1 MKILAFLFLWLVSLT
16 GVGNSQEKVPSA
28 PKFTPKPKVVILGL
42 QEAITPLT
50 ASKIKEALRRA
61 EEINAQALIIE
72 LDTPGGLVTTTRK
85 IVKMIL
91 NAEIPVVVYV
101 YPPGAQAASAGTFIT
116 LAAHVAA
123 MAPGTN
129 IGAAHPVTMG
139 QKMDEE
145 MAKKA
150 ENDLAAFARSL
161 AKLRGRNADW
171 AEKAV
176 RESVSITAE
185 EALKLGVIDL
195 IAESLSELLTSL
207 EGRKVQL
214 LRKEVVLH
222 TKGARIVRIKED
234 LRSRI
239 LRLVTNPNIAY
250 ILLMLGLAGIYFE
263 LSHPGAI
270 LPGVVGSLCLI
281 LAFYAMHLLPVN
293 YAGLLLIFLAGLLF
307 FLEIKITSYGLLALA
322 GFISLVLGSLML
334 FERSPEGLKI
344 SYQVLVPV
352 LVTMALFLS
361 GVTYLAVKA
370 VRRKPTTG
378 PEGLIGE
385 RGRTISA
392 VGPRGG
398 QVFVHGEI
406 WQARS
411 PEEIPPGEEIIV
423 TKIDGFTLEVKPARD
438 GTL

>member
-1 MKILAFLFLWLVSLT
+1 MRSLLVLGVLLWAI
-16 GVGNSQEKVPSA
+16 PIWAA
-28 PKFTPKPKVVILGL
+28 PKVLVL
-42 QEAITPLT
+42 QLEEAITPLT
-50 ASKIKEALRRA
+50 AQKLASALEEAEALKA
-61 EEINAQALIIE
+61 EALVIE

-85 IVKMIL
+85 MVKMIL
-91 NAEIPVVVYV
+91 SSEVPVVVFV

-150 ENDLAAFARSL
+150 ENDLAAWARSL

-176 RESVSITAE
+176 RESVSLTAE
-185 EALKLGVIDL
+185 EALKLRVIDL
-195 IAESLSELLTSL
+195 LARDLPDLLRQL
-207 EGRKVQL
+207 DGRKVKIDD
-214 LRKEVVLH
+214 RTVVLH
-222 TKGARIVRIKED
+222 TREAEVIRLKED

-239 LRLVTNPNIAY
+239 LRLITNPNIAY
-250 ILLMLGLAGIYFE
+250 ILLMLGLAGLYFE

-270 LPGVVGSLCLI
+270 LPGVVGALCLI

-293 YAGLLLIFLAGLLF
+293 YAGLLLILLSGVLF
-307 FLEIKITSYGLLALA
+307 FLEIKITSYGLLGLA
-322 GFISLVLGSLML
+322 GLVSLVLGSLML
-334 FERSPEGLKI
+334 FGHNPEALRV
-344 SYQVLVPV
+344 SYQVLLPV
-352 LVTMALFLS
+352 LITVGLFLCV
-361 GVTYLAVKA
+361 VTYLAAKA
-370 VRRKPTTG
+370 VLRKPTTG

-385 RGRTISA
+385 RGEALTDI
-392 VGPRGG
+392 GPKGG

-406 WQARS
+406 WQAVS
-411 PEEIPPGEEIIV
+411 EEEIPKGS
-423 TKIDGFTLEVKPARD
+423 EVVVEAVEGLKLRVKRP
-438 GTL
+438 

>member
-1 MKILAFLFLWLVSLT
+1 MKIIVLSCLLLLWLAGPGFS
-16 GVGNSQEKVPSA
+16 EK
-28 PKFTPKPKVVILGL
+28 KETPRRVVILGL

-50 ASKIKEALRRA
+50 AAKVREALKRA
-61 EEINAQALIIE
+61 EELEAEALIIE

-91 NAEIPVVVYV
+91 NAEVPVVVYV

-161 AKLRGRNADW
+161 ANLRGRNADW

-185 EALKLGVIDL
+185 EALKLKVIDL
-195 IAESLSELLTSL
+195 VAESLSDLLTAL

-214 LRKEVVLH
+214 LRREAVLH
-222 TKGARIVRIKED
+222 TKGAQIIRIKED

-239 LRLVTNPNIAY
+239 LRLITNPNIAY

-270 LPGVVGSLCLI
+270 LPGVVGALCLI
-281 LAFYAMHLLPVN
+281 LAFYAMHILPVN

-334 FERSPEGLKI
+334 FGKNPSGLKVA
-344 SYQVLVPV
+344 YEVLIPV
-352 LVTMALFLS
+352 LASMAFFFS

-370 VRRKPTTG
+370 VRKKPTTG
-378 PEGLIGE
+378 QEGLIGE

-392 VGPRGG
+392 VGPQGG

-411 PEEIPPGEEIIV
+411 KEEIPPGEEIIV
-423 TKIDGFTLEVKPARD
+423 VRMDGFTLEVKPAQD
-438 GTL
+438 G

>member
-1 MKILAFLFLWLVSLT
+1 LIGFIFLW
-16 GVGNSQEKVPSA
+16 GGAFCKAQEQSI
-28 PKFTPKPKVVILGL
+28 VILNL

-50 ASKIKEALRRA
+50 AAKIKEALRKA
-61 EEINAQALIIE
+61 ETLGAEALIIE
-72 LDTPGGLVTTTRK
+72 LDTPGGLVTSTRK

-91 NAEIPVVVYV
+91 NAEVPVVVYV
-101 YPPGAQAASAGTFIT
+101 YPPGAQAASAGTFIL

-129 IGAAHPVTMG
+129 VGAAHPVTMG

-145 MAKKA
+145 MSKKA

-176 RESVSITAE
+176 RESVSVTAE
-185 EALKLGVIDL
+185 EALKLKVIDL
-195 IAESLSELLTSL
+195 VAENLSELFSSL

-214 LRKEVVLH
+214 MQKKVVLH
-222 TKGARIVRIKED
+222 TKRVRIVRLKED
-234 LRSRI
+234 FRNRI
-239 LRLVTNPNIAY
+239 LRLITNPNIAY

-270 LPGVVGSLCLI
+270 LPGVVGALCLI

-293 YAGLLLIFLAGLLF
+293 YAGLILIFLAGLFF

-334 FERSPEGLKI
+334 FERNPEGLKI
-344 SYQVLVPV
+344 SYQVLIPV
-352 LVTMALFLS
+352 LTSMALFLA

-370 VRRKPTTG
+370 VRQKPTTG

-392 VGPRGG
+392 VGPQGG

-406 WQARS
+406 WQAKS
-411 PEEIPPGEEIIV
+411 TEEIPPGEEVIV
-423 TKIDGFTLEVKPARD
+423 MKIKGFTLEVMPVKN

>member
-1 MKILAFLFLWLVSLT
+1 MIGFIFLW
-16 GVGNSQEKVPSA
+16 GGAFCKAQEQSI
-28 PKFTPKPKVVILGL
+28 VILNL

-50 ASKIKEALRRA
+50 AAKIKEALRKA
-61 EEINAQALIIE
+61 ETLGAEALIIE
-72 LDTPGGLVTTTRK
+72 LDTPGGLVTSTRK

-91 NAEIPVVVYV
+91 NAEVPVVVYV
-101 YPPGAQAASAGTFIT
+101 YPPGAQAASAGTFIL

-129 IGAAHPVTMG
+129 VGAAHPVTMG

-145 MAKKA
+145 MSKKA

-176 RESVSITAE
+176 RESVSVTAE
-185 EALKLGVIDL
+185 EALKLKVIDL
-195 IAESLSELLTSL
+195 VAENLSELFSSL

-214 LRKEVVLH
+214 MQKKVVLH
-222 TKGARIVRIKED
+222 TKRVRIVRLKED
-234 LRSRI
+234 FRNRI
-239 LRLVTNPNIAY
+239 LRLITNPNIAY

-270 LPGVVGSLCLI
+270 LPGVVGALCLI

-293 YAGLLLIFLAGLLF
+293 YAGLILIFLAGLFF

-334 FERSPEGLKI
+334 FERNPEGLKI
-344 SYQVLVPV
+344 SYQVLIPV
-352 LVTMALFLS
+352 LTSMALFLA

-370 VRRKPTTG
+370 VRQKPTTG

-392 VGPRGG
+392 VGPQGG

-406 WQARS
+406 WQAKS
-411 PEEIPPGEEIIV
+411 TEEIPPGEEVIV
-423 TKIDGFTLEVKPARD
+423 MKIKGFTLEVMPVKN

>member
-1 MKILAFLFLWLVSLT
+1 MAIRRLFLSCLFFFVFEALAF
-16 GVGNSQEKVPSA
+16 GSA
-28 PKFTPKPKVVILGL
+28 RVVVLKL
-42 QEAITPLT
+42 QEPITPLT
-50 ASKIKEALRRA
+50 SAKVKEALSRA
-61 EEINAQALIIE
+61 GDLSAEALIIE

-91 NAEIPVVVYV
+91 NAEVPVVVYV

-116 LAAHVAA
+116 LAAHIAA

-145 MAKKA
+145 MSKKV

-161 AKLRGRNADW
+161 ASLRGRNADW
-171 AEKAV
+171 AERAV
-176 RESVSITAE
+176 RESVSATAE
-185 EALKLGVIDL
+185 EALKLKVVDL
-195 IAESLSELLTSL
+195 LARDLSELLKKID
-207 EGRKVQL
+207 GKKVKL
-214 LRKEVVLH
+214 ARREVVLH
-222 TKGARIVRIKED
+222 TRGAQVIPMKED

-239 LRLVTNPNIAY
+239 LRLITNPNIAY
-250 ILLMLGLAGIYFE
+250 ILLMIGLAGLYFE

-270 LPGVVGSLCLI
+270 LPGVVGAICLV
-281 LAFYAMHLLPVN
+281 LAFYAMHLIPVN
-293 YAGLLLIFLAGLLF
+293 YAGLLLILLSGVLF

-334 FERSPEGLKI
+334 FGKNPAGLRLA
-344 SYQVLVPV
+344 YQVLVPV
-352 LVTMALFLS
+352 LASVALFLS

-370 VRRKPTTG
+370 VRRRPTTG
-378 PEGLIGE
+378 PEGLVGE
-385 RGRTISA
+385 KGRAITP

-406 WQARS
+406 WQAES
-411 PEEIPPGEEIIV
+411 EEEIPAGEEV
-423 TKIDGFTLEVKPARD
+423 VVEAVSGFKLKVRASAHGEM
-438 GTL
+438 

>member
-1 MKILAFLFLWLVSLT
+1 MRSLLVLGVLLWAI
-16 GVGNSQEKVPSA
+16 PIWAA
-28 PKFTPKPKVVILGL
+28 PKVLVL
-42 QEAITPLT
+42 QLEEAITPLT
-50 ASKIKEALRRA
+50 AQKLASALEEAEALKA
-61 EEINAQALIIE
+61 EALVIE

-85 IVKMIL
+85 MVKMIL
-91 NAEIPVVVYV
+91 SSEVPVVVFV

-150 ENDLAAFARSL
+150 ENDLAAWARSL

-176 RESVSITAE
+176 RESVSLTAE

-195 IAESLSELLTSL
+195 LARDLPDLLRQL
-207 EGRKVQL
+207 DGRKVKL
-214 LRKEVVLH
+214 HDRTVVLH
-222 TKGARIVRIKED
+222 TREAEVIRLKED

-239 LRLVTNPNIAY
+239 LRLITNPNIAY
-250 ILLMLGLAGIYFE
+250 ILLMLGLAGLYFE

-270 LPGVVGSLCLI
+270 LPGVVGALCLI

-293 YAGLLLIFLAGLLF
+293 YAGLLLILLSGVLF
-307 FLEIKITSYGLLALA
+307 FLEIKITSYGLLGLA
-322 GFISLVLGSLML
+322 GLVSLVLGSLML
-334 FERSPEGLKI
+334 FGHNPEALRV
-344 SYQVLVPV
+344 SYQVLLPV
-352 LVTMALFLS
+352 LITVGLFLCV
-361 GVTYLAVKA
+361 VTYLAAKA
-370 VRRKPTTG
+370 VLRKPTTG

-385 RGRTISA
+385 RGEALTDI
-392 VGPRGG
+392 GPKGG

-406 WQARS
+406 WQAVS
-411 PEEIPPGEEIIV
+411 EEEIPKGS
-423 TKIDGFTLEVKPARD
+423 EVVVEAVEGLKLRVKRP
-438 GTL
+438 

>member
-1 MKILAFLFLWLVSLT
+1 MRSLLVLGALLWAIPIWAAPKILV
-16 GVGNSQEKVPSA
+16 
-28 PKFTPKPKVVILGL
+28 L
-42 QEAITPLT
+42 QLEEAITPLT
-50 ASKIKEALRRA
+50 AQKLASALEEAEALKA
-61 EEINAQALIIE
+61 EALVIE

-91 NAEIPVVVYV
+91 AAEVPVVVFV

-145 MAKKA
+145 MAKKV
-150 ENDLAAFARSL
+150 ENDLAAWARSL

-176 RESVSITAE
+176 RESVSLTAE

-195 IAESLSELLTSL
+195 LARDLPDLLRQL
-207 EGRKVQL
+207 DGRKVKL
-214 LRKEVVLH
+214 HDRTVVLH
-222 TKGARIVRIKED
+222 TREAEVIRLKED

-239 LRLVTNPNIAY
+239 LRLITNPNIAY
-250 ILLMLGLAGIYFE
+250 ILLMLGLAGLYFE

-270 LPGVVGSLCLI
+270 LPGVVGALCLI

-293 YAGLLLIFLAGLLF
+293 YAGLLLILLSGVLF
-307 FLEIKITSYGLLALA
+307 FLEIKITSYGLLGLA
-322 GFISLVLGSLML
+322 GLVSLVLGSLML
-334 FERSPEGLKI
+334 FGHNPEALRV
-344 SYQVLVPV
+344 SYQVLLPV
-352 LVTMALFLS
+352 LITVGLFLCV
-361 GVTYLAVKA
+361 VTYLAAKA
-370 VRRKPTTG
+370 VLRKPTTG

-385 RGRTISA
+385 RGEALTDI
-392 VGPRGG
+392 GPKGG

-406 WQARS
+406 WQAVS
-411 PEEIPPGEEIIV
+411 EEEIPKGS
-423 TKIDGFTLEVKPARD
+423 EVVVEAVEGLKLRVKRP
-438 GTL
+438 